1 MEKRVRLEE
10 YLMEDKLNKKIVL
23 LIATLGA
30 FIVPFMVSSINIAL
44 PSIGKEFAMN
54 TVLLNW
60 VVLSFMLSLAVF
72 ILPFGRLADIF
83 GRKRLLLYGM
93 SFFTLASIICGIS
106 FNAGTLIA
114 SRVLQGIS
122 SAMISVTLVSIL
134 SSVYFQGERGRALG
148 INVAA
153 TYIGLSSGPFL
164 GGFLTKYLGWRSI
177 FFFVVPIGII
187 VIIILL
193 NLKQNWAEA
202 KGEEFDYKGSIIY
215 SVGLFVLVYG
225 LSLVRSFWGPILML
239 MGFILMIIFGFY
251 ENRVKNPILNMTLIK
266 NNKILTFSSLAA
278 LINYSATFAI
288 SYLLSLYLQYIKGF
302 GPQQAGLIMVAQ
314 PLVQALFSPISGEL
328 SDRIEPQMVASVG
341 MAITSAGLAF
351 FIFLTENTN
360 IKYIIAALL
369 VVGFGF
375 ALFSSP
381 NTNAIMG
388 SVTKKYYGVASG
400 IIGSARSVGQAF
412 SMGITSLVMV
422 FYMGNVQ
429 ISRSSHPNFIISV
442 KVTFIILT
450 ILCFFGI
457 FASIAR
463 GKISKIKESPNR

>member
-1 MEKRVRLEE
+1 MEKRVRLVE
-10 YLMEDKLNKKIVL
+10 YLMEDKLNKKVVL

-44 PSIGKEFAMN
+44 PSIGKEFVMN

-60 VVLSFMLSLAVF
+60 VVLSFMLSIAVF
-72 ILPFGRLADIF
+72 TLPFGRVADIF

-93 SFFTLASIICGIS
+93 SVYTVASILCGIS
-106 FNAGTLIA
+106 FNAGMLIA

-122 SAMISVTLVSIL
+122 SAIISVTIISML

-177 FFFVVPIGII
+177 FFLVVPIGII
-187 VIIILL
+187 IIIILL
-193 NLKQNWAEA
+193 NLSKDWAEA
-202 KGEEFDYKGSIIY
+202 KGEEFDYKGSVIY
-215 SVGLFVLVYG
+215 GVGLFGVIYG
-225 LSLVRSFWGPILML
+225 FSLVRSFWGIMLIL

-278 LINYSATFAI
+278 LINYSATFVI
-288 SYLLSLYLQYIKGF
+288 SYLLSLYLQYIKDF
-302 GPQQAGLIMVAQ
+302 DPQQAGLILIAQ
-314 PLVQALFSPISGEL
+314 PLVQALFSPLAGRL
-328 SDRIEPQMVASVG
+328 SDRIEPQIVASLG
-341 MAITSAGLAF
+341 MAVTSAGLTF

-360 IKYIIAALL
+360 IKYIITTLL
-369 VVGFGF
+369 IIGFGF

-388 SVTKKYYGVASG
+388 SVAKKYYGVASG
-400 IIGSARSVGQAF
+400 ILGSARSVGQAF

-429 ISRSSHPNFIISV
+429 ISRSNYPNFLISIR
-442 KVTFIILT
+442 VTFIILT

-463 GKISKIKESPNR
+463 GKIK

>member
-1 MEKRVRLEE
+1 
-10 YLMEDKLNKKIVL
+10 MEDKINKKIVL

-60 VVLSFMLSLAVF
+60 VVLSFTLSIAVF

-93 SFFTLASIICGIS
+93 SVFTLASIICGIS
-106 FNAGTLIA
+106 FNAGMLIA
-114 SRVLQGIS
+114 FRVLQGIS
-122 SAMISVTLVSIL
+122 SAMISVTLISIL
-134 SSVYFQGERGRALG
+134 SSVYFYGDRGRALG

-177 FFFVVPIGII
+177 FFLVVPIGII

-202 KGEEFDYKGSIIY
+202 KGEKFDYKGSIIY
-215 SVGLFVLVYG
+215 SIGLFGVVYG
-225 LSLVRSFWGPILML
+225 LSLFRSFWGPILML
-239 MGFILMIIFGFY
+239 IGCILLIIFGFY
-251 ENRVKNPILNMTLIK
+251 ENRINNPILNMTLIK

-288 SYLLSLYLQYIKGF
+288 SYLFSLYLQYIKGF
-302 GPQQAGLIMVAQ
+302 EPQQAGLILVAQ
-314 PLVQALFSPISGEL
+314 PLIQALFSPLAGRL
-328 SDRIEPQMVASVG
+328 SDRMEPQVVASLG
-341 MAITSAGLAF
+341 MAVTSAGLAF
-351 FIFLTENTN
+351 FIFLTENTSLE
-360 IKYIIAALL
+360 YIIVALSI
-369 VVGFGF
+369 VGFGF

-400 IIGSARSVGQAF
+400 IIGSARSIGQAF

-422 FYMGNVQ
+422 FYMGNIQ
-429 ISRSSHPNFIISV
+429 ISRSNHPNFIISI
-442 KVTFIILT
+442 KVTFVILT

-463 GKISKIKESPNR
+463 GKINQIKE

>member
-1 MEKRVRLEE
+1 
-10 YLMEDKLNKKIVL
+10 MEDKPNKKIVL
-23 LIATLGA
+23 LITTLGA
-30 FIVPFMVSSINIAL
+30 FIVPFMVSSINVAL
-44 PSIGKEFAMN
+44 PSISKEFAMN

-60 VVLSFMLSLAVF
+60 VVLSFMLSIAVF
-72 ILPFGRLADIF
+72 ILPFGRVADIF

-93 SFFTLASIICGIS
+93 SGYTIASILCGIS
-106 FNAGTLIA
+106 FDTGMLIA

-122 SAMISVTLVSIL
+122 GAIISVTIISML

-164 GGFLTKYLGWRSI
+164 GGILTKYLGWRSI
-177 FFFVVPIGII
+177 FFLVVPVGII
-187 VIIILL
+187 IIIILL
-193 NLKQNWAEA
+193 NLKQDWAEA

-215 SVGLFVLVYG
+215 GVSLFAVIYG
-225 LSLVRSFWGPILML
+225 FSLIRSFWGITLILI
-239 MGFILMIIFGFY
+239 GFVLMIIFGFY

-266 NNKILTFSSLAA
+266 NNKILIFSSLAA
-278 LINYSATFAI
+278 LINYSATFVVG
-288 SYLLSLYLQYIKGF
+288 YLLSLYLQYIKGF
-302 GPQQAGLIMVAQ
+302 DPQQAGLILIAQ
-314 PLVQALFSPISGEL
+314 PLIQALFSPLAGRL
-328 SDRIEPQMVASVG
+328 SDRIEPQMVASLG
-341 MAITSAGLAF
+341 MAVTTTGLTF
-351 FIFLTENTN
+351 FVFLTENTN
-360 IKYIIAALL
+360 VEYIIAALL
-369 VVGFGF
+369 IIGFGF

-388 SVTKKYYGVASG
+388 SVAKKYYGVASG
-400 IIGSARSVGQAF
+400 VIGSARSVGQTF

-429 ISRSSHPNFIISV
+429 ISRSNYPNFLISI
-442 KVTFIILT
+442 KATFIILT

-463 GKISKIKESPNR
+463 GKINKIEE

>member
-1 MEKRVRLEE
+1 MAKRVRLGE
-10 YLMEDKLNKKIVL
+10 YLMEDKLNKKVVL

-60 VVLSFMLSLAVF
+60 VVLSFMLSVAVF
-72 ILPFGRLADIF
+72 ILPFGRVADIF
-83 GRKRLLLYGM
+83 GSKRLLLYGM
-93 SFFTLASIICGIS
+93 SVFTAASILCGIS
-106 FNAGTLIA
+106 FNTGMLIA

-122 SAMISVTLVSIL
+122 GAMISVTIVSML
-134 SSVYFQGERGRALG
+134 SSVYFRGERGRALG

-177 FFFVVPIGII
+177 FFLVVPIGITI
-187 VIIILL
+187 IIILL
-193 NLKQNWAEA
+193 NLSQDWAEA

-215 SVGLFVLVYG
+215 GVGLFGVIYG
-225 LSLVRSFWGPILML
+225 LSLIRSFWGIML
-239 MGFILMIIFGFY
+239 VLIGFILMIIFGFY

-278 LINYSATFAI
+278 LINYSATFVI

-302 GPQQAGLIMVAQ
+302 DPQQAGLILIAQ
-314 PLVQALFSPISGEL
+314 PLVQALFSPLAGRL
-328 SDRIEPQMVASVG
+328 SDRIEPQMVASLG
-341 MAITSAGLAF
+341 MMVTSAGLTF
-351 FIFLTENTN
+351 FIFLTEDTN

-369 VVGFGF
+369 IIGFGF

-388 SVTKKYYGVASG
+388 SVAKKYYGIASG

-429 ISRSSHPNFIISV
+429 ISRSNHPNFLISI

-463 GKISKIKESPNR
+463 GKINKIEE

>member
-1 MEKRVRLEE
+1 MEKRVRLEK
-10 YLMEDKLNKKIVL
+10 YLMEDKINKKIVL

-60 VVLSFMLSLAVF
+60 VVLSFTLSIAVF

-93 SFFTLASIICGIS
+93 SVFTLASIICGIS
-106 FNAGTLIA
+106 FNAGMLIA
-114 SRVLQGIS
+114 FRVLQGIS
-122 SAMISVTLVSIL
+122 STMISVTLVSIL
-134 SSVYFQGERGRALG
+134 SSVYFQGDRGRALG

-164 GGFLTKYLGWRSI
+164 GGFFTKYLGWRSI
-177 FFFVVPIGII
+177 FFLVVPIGII

-215 SVGLFVLVYG
+215 SVGLFGVIYG
-225 LSLVRSFWGPILML
+225 LSLVRSFWSPTLML
-239 MGFILMIIFGFY
+239 MGFILLIIFGFY

-288 SYLLSLYLQYIKGF
+288 SYLFSLYLQYIKGF
-302 GPQQAGLIMVAQ
+302 EPQQAGLILVAQ
-314 PLVQALFSPISGEL
+314 PLIQALFSPLAGRL
-328 SDRIEPQMVASVG
+328 SDRMEPRMVASLG
-341 MAITSAGLAF
+341 MAVTSAGLAF
-351 FIFLTENTN
+351 FIFLTENTSLE
-360 IKYIIAALL
+360 YIIAALSI
-369 VVGFGF
+369 VGFGF

-400 IIGSARSVGQAF
+400 VIGSARSIGQAF

-422 FYMGNVQ
+422 FYMGNIQ
-429 ISRSSHPNFIISV
+429 ISRSNHPNFIISI
-442 KVTFIILT
+442 KVTFVILT

-463 GKISKIKESPNR
+463 GKINQIKE

>member
-1 MEKRVRLEE
+1 
-10 YLMEDKLNKKIVL
+10 MEDKINKKIVL

-60 VVLSFMLSLAVF
+60 VVLSFTLSIAVF

-93 SFFTLASIICGIS
+93 SVFTLASIICGIS
-106 FNAGTLIA
+106 FNAGMLIA
-114 SRVLQGIS
+114 FRVLQGIS
-122 SAMISVTLVSIL
+122 SAMISVTLISIL
-134 SSVYFQGERGRALG
+134 SSVYFQGDRGRALG

-177 FFFVVPIGII
+177 FFLVVPIGII

-202 KGEEFDYKGSIIY
+202 KGEKFDYKGSIIY
-215 SVGLFVLVYG
+215 SIGLFGVVYG
-225 LSLVRSFWGPILML
+225 LSLFRSFWGPILML
-239 MGFILMIIFGFY
+239 IGCILLIIFGFY
-251 ENRVKNPILNMTLIK
+251 ENRINNPILNMTLIK

-288 SYLLSLYLQYIKGF
+288 SYLFSLYLQYIKGF
-302 GPQQAGLIMVAQ
+302 EPQQAGLILVAQ
-314 PLVQALFSPISGEL
+314 PLIQALFSPLAGRL
-328 SDRIEPQMVASVG
+328 SDRMEPQVVASLG
-341 MAITSAGLAF
+341 MAVTSAGLAF
-351 FIFLTENTN
+351 FIFLTENTSLE
-360 IKYIIAALL
+360 YIIVALSI
-369 VVGFGF
+369 VGFGF

-400 IIGSARSVGQAF
+400 IIGSARSIGQAF

-422 FYMGNVQ
+422 FYMGNIQ
-429 ISRSSHPNFIISV
+429 ISRSNHPNFIISI
-442 KVTFIILT
+442 KVTFVILT

-463 GKISKIKESPNR
+463 GKINQIKE